1 MKKLITFS
9 LAFMLAV
16 LFNTNAIAQTL
27 SHTVY
32 PAEGCVTE
40 ISEISVV
47 FDAETNWTGFNP
59 ETTGI
64 FDSNGNNLIN
74 NPASEFSRNYNE
86 RNRITFKP
94 SNGTITTPG
103 TYIFK
108 MAANSVST
116 GMSASASGTK
126 NAEITIYYRIPMSHT
141 IEPAGGKVSEISEI
155 SVVFD
160 TETNWTGF
168 DKATTGIFKDGVNY
182 INEPKNEF
190 HRDYNQ
196 RNRITFRPT
205 NGTITEPGVY
215 TFRIPAG
222 AISTGSNASSG
233 LINGDIEVDYTIEA
247 EPLVPGEAVTPT
259 VGSKVMDLSTI
270 TIPFAEPAEV
280 VQDKVANVT
289 LGGQPVDKVTMSDDG
304 LTATITSSY
313 KDFNAGNVT
322 LSIPKGLFRK
332 QNSSSVNAALS
343 YSWNVVEVSLGITAP
358 EFIFKGKVENVKLEL
373 TNGISFAGF
382 QLDMVLPEGLTV
394 EPIAGAECDFVLS
407 SRADGHIIDDGVVEG
422 KIRLLSYGKQAQEY
436 TGNEGPLVTFAVKAE
451 DNFKGGN
458 IAISNIK
465 FADRNGVKYLLADVA
480 SKEIESRTYVSSI
493 TIAPTALNLETNQE
507 ATVTAAVAPE
517 AAFDK
522 TYLWSSSNTEYV
534 TVDENGLVKA
544 IKPTEAENPVYIIAT
559 AQDGSNV
566 KAEIPVTVVFTH
578 ATALTIDPATVSF
591 EVNDRQTLTATF
603 DKETNKAGDIVWTSS
618 NREVAEIVITEGVVE
633 VVGKAIGETTVIA
646 QLKNGNEVVFEKTIP
661 VKVDATLAT
670 SVTVSPKVV
679 KLEIGGTYST
689 YTLTATVDEPA
700 TNKEV
705 VWSVESG
712 EEYVSIHPETGVVTA
727 KAVTPAE
734 APAVVKATTVDGSNK
749 SDTAQVIVLATLAT
763 NVEVAL
769 VEGYNTTELKDTE
782 FVELKATLTGETT
795 KPIVWTA
802 VPEGRVNIEVNAE
815 TGVAKVTANE
825 TVGEVTVYATVE
837 NTNVQGSI
845 VLNIVKTPVETIDIN
860 YEGVTTFETGAES
873 FELTATILP
882 ELATNKTYAW
892 STTDVD
898 IAYVDENNQVVF
910 GQKTGEVT
918 LTATA
923 NDNAEVYDSLT
934 FNVVYT
940 LADEIVITSDSADN
954 TLKAG
959 ESLTL
964 TATADTN
971 KEIRWSAVPE
981 GCVEITVDPVT
992 GAATVTA
999 LKYVEDDVTIKA
1011 QIFEGE
1017 TPVVTAEQKIT
1028 LEITRGDVNNDA
1040 TVNIVD
1046 VTVTAAYILGQE
1058 VNTFIFAAA
1067 DLDNDQVIDIADIV
1081 RLVRLI
1087 LDQEP
1092 TPEQQA
1098 IINRARRFADSS
1110 NSLSIEDFEI
1120 NEGETKQIAI
1130 KLDNSKAFSAFQ
1142 ADIYLPEGLEF
1153 VDGAL
1158 SARQSADHVMASTV
1172 REDGSV
1178 RMLSY
1183 SMNLDTYSGSE
1194 GDFIYLTVKAEEGF
1208 VGDFQIEIDNIVFVQ
1223 ADQSASYF
1231 QPVVANVNGV
1241 ETTGIE
1247 DVEGDEFKVKVVGN
1261 TIVAPE
1267 GAEVYDLN
1275 GLRVDAENLAKGI
1288 YIVKVGNQI
1297 VKVII

>member
-1 MKKLITFS
+1 MKKLFTLLI
-9 LAFMLAV
+9 AFMLA
-16 LFNTNAIAQTL
+16 LSFNAMAQWNTYVSVEPSVDEPVYKLDVIKIDFGHSIGMNTYTKTL
-27 SHTVY
+27 KFTT
-32 PAEGCVTE
+32 PDGNTKD
-40 ISEISVV
+40 ISVR
-47 FDAETNWTGFNP
+47 DLNP
-59 ETTGI
+59 LNIDLGTTYTEPGI
-64 FDSNGNNLIN
+64 YKLFIPKD
-74 NPASEFSRNYNE
+74 
-86 RNRITFKP
+86 TFEDRVA
-94 SNGTITTPG
+94 
-103 TYIFK
+103 Y
-108 MAANSVST
+108 
-116 GMSASASGTK
+116 TK
-126 NAEITIYYRIPMSHT
+126 NGEITIQ
-141 IEPAGGKVSEISEI
+141 
-155 SVVFD
+155 
-160 TETNWTGF
+160 WT
-168 DKATTGIFKDGVNY
+168 V
-182 INEPKNEF
+182 
-190 HRDYNQ
+190 
-196 RNRITFRPT
+196 
-205 NGTITEPGVY
+205 
-215 TFRIPAG
+215 
-222 AISTGSNASSG
+222 
-233 LINGDIEVDYTIEA
+233 
-247 EPLVPGEAVTPT
+247 VTPPLEFGADENVTPAVNST
-259 VGSKVMDLSTI
+259 VMNLSTI
-270 TIPFAEPAEV
+270 TLPLAEPAEV
-280 VQDKVANVT
+280 VQNKVANVT
-289 LGGQPVDKVTMSDDG
+289 LGGQTVDAVTMSDGG
-304 LTATITSSY
+304 LTATITSSATFE
-313 KDFNAGNVT
+313 DGNVS
-322 LSIPKGLFRK
+322 LVIPEGLFQK
-332 QNSSSVNAALS
+332 VGSISVNARKEYTWDFLTA
-343 YSWNVVEVSLGITAP
+343 SLGITAP
-358 EFIFKGKVENVKLEL
+358 EFIFKGDVANVTLEL
-373 TNGISFAGF
+373 TNGILFAGF

-394 EPIAGAECDFVLS
+394 EEITGAPCDFVLS
-407 SRADGHIIDDGVVEG
+407 RDNGHIINDGVVDG
-422 KIRLLSYGKQAQEY
+422 KIRLLSYGEEAQEY
-436 TGNEGPLVTFAVKAE
+436 TGNAGTLVTFAVKAE
-451 DNFKGGN
+451 DNFEGGN

-465 FADRNGVKYLLADVA
+465 FADREGVKYLLADVA
-480 SKEIESRTYVSSI
+480 SEEIDSRTYVASI
-493 TIAPTALNLETNQE
+493 TIDPTELNLETNE
-507 ATVTAAVAPE
+507 TATVEAAVLPDTAY
-517 AAFDK
+517 DK
-522 TYLWSSSNTEYV
+522 TFVWSSSNTEYV

-566 KAEIPVTVVFTH
+566 KAQIPVTVVFTH
-578 ATALTIDPATVSF
+578 AQNLAIDPAAFNIEATQTRQLKAVF
-591 EVNDRQTLTATF
+591 TNLNGEEV
-603 DKETNKAGDIVWTSS
+603 ETNKPIVWTSS
-618 NREVAEIVITEGVVE
+618 DPLKVTVDVNGLVEAIAVTEENTPVIITARIMDGENVVLEATSEV
-633 VVGKAIGETTVIA
+633 TVR
-646 QLKNGNEVVFEKTIP
+646 
-661 VKVDATLAT
+661 ATLAE
-670 SVTVSPKVV
+670 SVTVSPKNVT
-679 KLEIGGTYST
+679 LEIGGTCP
-689 YTLTATVDEPA
+689 LTATVNDLA
-700 TNKEV
+700 TNKRV

-712 EEYVSIHPETGVVTA
+712 AEYVSIDPDTGVVTA
-727 KAVTPAE
+727 LAVTPAE
-734 APAVVKATTVDGSNK
+734 APAVVKATTVDGSNI

-769 VEGYNTTELKDTE
+769 VDGYDTTELKHTE
-782 FVELKATLTGETT
+782 FVELKATLTPETS

-815 TGVAKVTANE
+815 TGFAKVTANE

-837 NTNVQGSI
+837 NTNVQGFI
-845 VLNIVKTPVETIDIN
+845 ELNIVKTPVETIAIN
-860 YEGVTTFETGAES
+860 YDTENQPVKFETGAES
-873 FELTATILP
+873 FELTATVGP
-882 ELATNKTYAW
+882 DLATDKTYAW
-892 STTDVD
+892 STTDAD

-923 NDNAEVYDSLT
+923 NDDETVNAFLT

-959 ESLTL
+959 ESLKL

-971 KEIRWSAVPE
+971 KEIRWSADPE
-981 GCVEITVDPVT
+981 DCVEITVDQET

-999 LKYVEDDVTIKA
+999 LKYVEGGVTIKA

-1017 TPVVTAEQKIT
+1017 TAVLTAEQAIT

-1040 TVNIVD
+1040 IVNIVD

-1092 TPEQQA
+1092 ATPEQQA

-1183 SMNLDTYSGSE
+1183 SMDLDTYSGSE

-1247 DVEGDEFKVKVVGN
+1247 DVEGDEFEVKVVGN

-1275 GLRVDAENLAKGI
+1275 GLRVNAENLAKGI

>member
-1 MKKLITFS
+1 MINNVSNEFTRSDGNKKYHFKPSGGQPITTPGTYTFRMAAGS
-9 LAFMLAV
+9 VSTGPTADKG
-16 LFNTNAIAQTL
+16 TKNAEIEVVYTVIPSFL
-27 SHTVY
+27 THTVT
-32 PAEGCVTE
+32 PDEGRVRE

-47 FDAETNWTGFNP
+47 FNAETGYVNFDKA
-59 ETTGI
+59 TTGI
-64 FDSNGNNLIN
+64 FDSNGVNLIN
-74 NPASEFSRNYNE
+74 NPANEFIRNSNE
-86 RNRITFKP
+86 KNRITFKP
-94 SNGTITTPG
+94 SNG
-103 TYIFK
+103 
-108 MAANSVST
+108 
-116 GMSASASGTK
+116 
-126 NAEITIYYRIPMSHT
+126 RI
-141 IEPAGGKVSEISEI
+141 
-155 SVVFD
+155 
-160 TETNWTGF
+160 
-168 DKATTGIFKDGVNY
+168 
-182 INEPKNEF
+182 
-190 HRDYNQ
+190 
-196 RNRITFRPT
+196 
-205 NGTITEPGVY
+205 ITEPGVY

-222 AISTGSNASSG
+222 AISTELNQYSY
-233 LINGDIEVDYTIEA
+233 NGARNNNIEVVYTVVE
-247 EPLVPGEAVTPT
+247 EPLEMGAVEDITPA
-259 VGSKVMDLSTI
+259 VGSTVMDLSTI
-270 TIPFAEPAEV
+270 TIPFAEPV
-280 VQDKVANVT
+280 VTQGAASLVT
-289 LGGQPVDKVTMSDDG
+289 LGGQPVDAVTISEDG
-304 LTATITSSY
+304 LTATITSSAT
-313 KDFNAGNVT
+313 FNAGNVT
-322 LSIPKGLFRK
+322 LSIPEGFFKA
-332 QNSSSVNAALS
+332 QNSSSVNDPLS
-343 YSWNVVEVSLGITAP
+343 YSWNVVKASLGITAP

-394 EPIAGAECDFVLS
+394 EEITGAPCDFVLS
-407 SRADGHIIDDGVVEG
+407 RDNGHIINDGVVDG
-422 KIRLLSYGKQAQEY
+422 KIRLLSYGEEAQEY
-436 TGNEGPLVTFAVKAE
+436 TGNAGTLVTFAVKAE
-451 DNFKGGN
+451 DNFNGGN

-480 SKEIESRTYVSSI
+480 SEEIESRTYVSSI
-493 TIAPTALNLETNQE
+493 TIAPEALNLETNQE
-507 ATVTAAVAPE
+507 ATVTATVAPD
-517 AAFDK
+517 AAYDK
-522 TYLWSSSNTEYV
+522 TFVWSSSNPEYV

-559 AQDGSNV
+559 AKDGSNV
-566 KAEIPVTVVFTH
+566 KAQIPVTVVFTH
-578 ATALTIDPATVSF
+578 AQNLAIDPAAFNIEAKQTKQLKAVF
-591 EVNDRQTLTATF
+591 TNDDGEEV
-603 DKETNKAGDIVWTSS
+603 ETNKSISIVWSSSDTKKVTVDENGLVEAIAVTEENTPVIITARIMDGENVVLEATS
-618 NREVAEIVITEGVVE
+618 EVTVE
-633 VVGKAIGETTVIA
+633 
-646 QLKNGNEVVFEKTIP
+646 
-661 VKVDATLAT
+661 ATLAT
-670 SVTVSPKVV
+670 SVEVTPEVV

-689 YTLTATVDEPA
+689 YPLTATVDEHA
-700 TNKEV
+700 TNKRV
-705 VWSVESG
+705 VWSVVSG
-712 EEYVSIHPETGVVTA
+712 AEYVSINSETGEVTA
-727 KAVTPAE
+727 LAVTPEE
-734 APAVVKATTVDGSNK
+734 APAVVKATTVDGSNH
-749 SDTAQVIVLATLAT
+749 SDTAEVIVLATLAT

-769 VEGYNTTELKDTE
+769 VEGYDYDTELKHTE
-782 FVELKATLTGETT
+782 FVELKATLTGIGETT

-802 VPEGRVNIEVNAE
+802 VPAENVNIEVNAE

-860 YEGVTTFETGAES
+860 YDTENQPVEFETGAES
-873 FELTATILP
+873 FKLTATILP

-892 STTDVD
+892 STTDAA

-910 GQKTGEVT
+910 GQKTGSVT

-940 LADEIVITSDSADN
+940 LAGEIVITSDSDDN

-971 KEIRWSAVPE
+971 KEISWSAVPE
-981 GCVEITVDPVT
+981 GCVEITVDPET
-992 GAATVTA
+992 GAATVKA
-999 LKYVEDDVTIKA
+999 LKYVEDGVIIKA

-1017 TPVVTAEQKIT
+1017 TPVLTTEQEIT

-1040 TVNIVD
+1040 IVNIVD

-1058 VNTFIFAAA
+1058 VNTFISAAA
-1067 DLDNDQVIDIADIV
+1067 DLDNDGEIDIADIV

-1092 TPEQQA
+1092 ATPEQQA

-1183 SMNLDTYSGSE
+1183 SMDLDTYSGSE

-1247 DVEGDEFKVKVVGN
+1247 DVEGDEFEVKVVGN

>member
-1 MKKLITFS
+1 
-9 LAFMLAV
+9 
-16 LFNTNAIAQTL
+16 
-27 SHTVY
+27 
-32 PAEGCVTE
+32 
-40 ISEISVV
+40 
-47 FDAETNWTGFNP
+47 
-59 ETTGI
+59 
-64 FDSNGNNLIN
+64 
-74 NPASEFSRNYNE
+74 
-86 RNRITFKP
+86 
-94 SNGTITTPG
+94 
-103 TYIFK
+103 
-108 MAANSVST
+108 
-116 GMSASASGTK
+116 
-126 NAEITIYYRIPMSHT
+126 
-141 IEPAGGKVSEISEI
+141 
-155 SVVFD
+155 
-160 TETNWTGF
+160 
-168 DKATTGIFKDGVNY
+168 
-182 INEPKNEF
+182 
-190 HRDYNQ
+190 
-196 RNRITFRPT
+196 
-205 NGTITEPGVY
+205 
-215 TFRIPAG
+215 
-222 AISTGSNASSG
+222 
-233 LINGDIEVDYTIEA
+233 
-247 EPLVPGEAVTPT
+247 
-259 VGSKVMDLSTI
+259 
-270 TIPFAEPAEV
+270 
-280 VQDKVANVT
+280 
-289 LGGQPVDKVTMSDDG
+289 
-304 LTATITSSY
+304 
-313 KDFNAGNVT
+313 
-322 LSIPKGLFRK
+322 
-332 QNSSSVNAALS
+332 
-343 YSWNVVEVSLGITAP
+343 
-358 EFIFKGKVENVKLEL
+358 
-373 TNGISFAGF
+373 
-382 QLDMVLPEGLTV
+382 MVLPEGLTV
-394 EPIAGAECDFVLS
+394 EEITGAPCDFVLN
-407 SRADGHIIDDGVVEG
+407 RGDGHIINDGVVDG
-422 KIRLLSYGKQAQEY
+422 KIRLLSYGEEAQEY
-436 TGNEGPLVTFAVKAE
+436 TGNAGTLVTFAVKAE
-451 DNFKGGN
+451 DNFNGGN

-465 FADRNGVKYLLADVA
+465 FADREGEKYKLADVV
-480 SKEIESRTYVSSI
+480 SKEIVSRTYVSSI
-493 TIAPTALNLETNQE
+493 TIAPEALNLETNQE
-507 ATVTAAVAPE
+507 GVTVTATVLPD
-517 AAFDK
+517 AAYDK
-522 TYLWSSSNTEYV
+522 TYVWSSSDENIV
-534 TVDENGLVKA
+534 TVDTDGKVTA
-544 IKPTEAENPVYIIAT
+544 VGVGEAYIIAT
-559 AQDGSNV
+559 ANDNKKV
-566 KAEIPVTVVFTH
+566 TAEIPVTVVYTH
-578 ATALTIDPATVSF
+578 AADIEVVPNNVNIEALQTAQLEAVITNLNGE
-591 EVNDRQTLTATF
+591 EV
-603 DKETNKAGDIVWTSS
+603 ETNKPIVWSS
-618 NREVAEIVITEGVVE
+618 SKDNVATVDETGLVTARIVGETVITATIQGTEISATATVE
-633 VVGKAIGETTVIA
+633 VKATPAQFITVTPTDIQLETGGK
-646 QLKNGNEVVFEKTIP
+646 
-661 VKVDATLAT
+661 
-670 SVTVSPKVV
+670 
-679 KLEIGGTYST
+679 
-689 YTLTATVDEPA
+689 YTLTANVDENA
-700 TNKEV
+700 TNRAV
-705 VWSVESG
+705 VWSVVEGS
-712 EEYVSIHPETGVVTA
+712 EAYVSIDAATGEVTA
-727 KAVTPAE
+727 LAITPEGTPAQ
-734 APAVVKATTVDGSNK
+734 VKATTADGTNLSA
-749 SDTAQVIVLATLAT
+749 TANVTVVATLAT

-769 VEGYNTTELKDTE
+769 VEGYNTTELKHTE
-782 FVELKATLTGETT
+782 FVELKATLTPETS

-815 TGVAKVTANE
+815 TGVAKVTANA
-825 TVGEVTVYATVE
+825 TVGAVTVYATVK

-873 FELTATILP
+873 FVLTATVGP
-882 ELATNKTYAW
+882 EFATDKTYAW
-892 STTDVD
+892 STTDAD

-923 NDNAEVYDSLT
+923 NDDETVNAFLI

-959 ESLTL
+959 ESLKL

-981 GCVEITVDPVT
+981 GCVEITVDSET

-1046 VTVTAAYILGQE
+1046 VTVIAAHILGQLDQDDP
-1058 VNTFIFAAA
+1058 FIFAAA
-1067 DLDNDQVIDIADIV
+1067 DLDNDGVIDIADIV

-1087 LDQEP
+1087 LDQP
-1092 TPEQQA
+1092 AATPEQQA

-1183 SMNLDTYSGSE
+1183 SMDLDTYSGSE

-1247 DVEGDEFKVKVVGN
+1247 DVEGDEFEVKVVGN

>member
-1 MKKLITFS
+1 MKKLFTLLI
-9 LAFMLAV
+9 AFMLA
-16 LFNTNAIAQTL
+16 LSFNAMAQWNT
-27 SHTVY
+27 Y
-32 PAEGCVTE
+32 A
-40 ISEISVV
+40 SVV
-47 FDAETNWTGFNP
+47 PSVDEP
-59 ETTGI
+59 VYQL
-64 FDSNGNNLIN
+64 DV
-74 NPASEFSRNYNE
+74 
-86 RNRITFKP
+86 ITIDFGHNIGYKQYDK
-94 SNGTITTPG
+94 TLKFTTPDGNTKDITVRDYNPLNIDLG
-103 TYIFK
+103 TTYTEPGIYKLFIPK
-108 MAANSVST
+108 DT
-116 GMSASASGTK
+116 FEDRSAYTK
-126 NAEITIYYRIPMSHT
+126 NDEITIQ
-141 IEPAGGKVSEISEI
+141 
-155 SVVFD
+155 
-160 TETNWTGF
+160 WT
-168 DKATTGIFKDGVNY
+168 V
-182 INEPKNEF
+182 
-190 HRDYNQ
+190 
-196 RNRITFRPT
+196 
-205 NGTITEPGVY
+205 
-215 TFRIPAG
+215 
-222 AISTGSNASSG
+222 
-233 LINGDIEVDYTIEA
+233 
-247 EPLVPGEAVTPT
+247 VTPPLEFGADENVTPAVNST
-259 VGSKVMDLSTI
+259 VMNLSTI
-270 TIPFAEPAEV
+270 TLPLAEPAEV
-280 VQDKVANVT
+280 VESKVANVT
-289 LGGQPVDKVTMSDDG
+289 LGGQDVDEVTMSADG
-304 LTATITSSY
+304 LTATITSSATFA
-313 KDFNAGNVT
+313 DGNVS
-322 LSIPKGLFRK
+322 LVIPEGLFQK
-332 QNSSSVNAALS
+332 VGSISVNARKEYTWDFLTA
-343 YSWNVVEVSLGITAP
+343 SLGVTAP
-358 EFIFKGKVENVKLEL
+358 EYIFKGDVANVTLEL
-373 TNGISFAGF
+373 TNGILFAGF

-394 EPIAGAECDFVLS
+394 EEITGAPCDFVLS
-407 SRADGHIIDDGVVEG
+407 RDNGHIINDGVVDG
-422 KIRLLSYGKQAQEY
+422 KIRLLSYGEEAQEY
-436 TGNEGPLVTFAVKAE
+436 TGNAGTLVTFAVRAN
-451 DNFKGGN
+451 DTFDGGN

-465 FADRNGVKYLLADVA
+465 FADHDGKKYLLADVTSDA
-480 SKEIESRTYVSSI
+480 IESRTYVASI
-493 TIAPTALNLETNQE
+493 TIAPEALNLETNQE
-507 ATVTAAVAPE
+507 GVTVTATVLPDTASNPTIV
-517 AAFDK
+517 
-522 TYLWSSSNTEYV
+522 WSSSNPEYV
-534 TVDENGLVKA
+534 TVDENGVVTA
-544 IKPTEAENPVYIIAT
+544 VKPTEAENPVYIIAT

-566 KAEIPVTVVFTH
+566 TAQIPVTVVYTH
-578 ATALTIDPATVSF
+578 AQNLAINPAAFNIEATQTRQLVAVF
-591 EVNDRQTLTATF
+591 TNDNGEEV
-603 DKETNKAGDIVWTSS
+603 ETNKSNSIVWSSSDTSKVTVDENGLVEAIAVTEENTPVIITARIMDGENVVLEATS
-618 NREVAEIVITEGVVE
+618 EV
-633 VVGKAIGETTVIA
+633 TV
-646 QLKNGNEVVFEKTIP
+646 K
-661 VKVDATLAT
+661 ATLAT
-670 SVTVSPKVV
+670 SVTVTPEVV
-679 KLEIGGTYST
+679 TLEIDGT
-689 YTLTATVDEPA
+689 YTLTATVDELA
-700 TNKEV
+700 TNKKV

-712 EEYVSIHPETGVVTA
+712 AEYVSINSETGEVTA
-727 KAVTPAE
+727 LAVTPAE

-763 NVEVAL
+763 NVDVAL
-769 VEGYNTTELKDTE
+769 VEGYNTTELKHTE
-782 FVELKATLTGETT
+782 FVELKATLTGIGETT

-802 VPEGRVNIEVNAE
+802 EPEGRVNIEVNDE
-815 TGVAKVTANE
+815 TGVAKVIANA
-825 TVGEVTVYATVE
+825 TVGAVTVYATVE
-837 NTNVQGSI
+837 NTNVQGFI
-845 VLNIVKTPVETIDIN
+845 ELNIVKTPVETIAIN
-860 YEGVTTFETGAES
+860 YDTENQPVKFETGAES
-873 FELTATILP
+873 FELTATVGP
-882 ELATNKTYAW
+882 ELATDKTYAW
-892 STTDVD
+892 STTDAD
-898 IAYVDENNQVVF
+898 IAYVDENNKVVF

-940 LADEIVITSDSADN
+940 LADEIVITSDSDDN

-971 KEIRWSAVPE
+971 KEIRWSADPE
-981 GCVEITVDPVT
+981 DCVEITVDPET
-992 GAATVTA
+992 GVATVTA
-999 LKYVEDDVTIKA
+999 LKYVEGGVTIKA

-1017 TPVVTAEQKIT
+1017 TPVVTAQQAIT

-1092 TPEQQA
+1092 ATPEQQA

-1183 SMNLDTYSGSE
+1183 SMDLDTYSGSE

-1247 DVEGDEFKVKVVGN
+1247 DVEGDEFEVKVVGN

>member
-1 MKKLITFS
+1 MKKLFTLLI
-9 LAFMLAV
+9 AFMLA
-16 LFNTNAIAQTL
+16 LSFNAMA
-27 SHTVY
+27 
-32 PAEGCVTE
+32 TE
-40 ISEISVV
+40 DKWNTFESIDPSVDGPTYKLDV
-47 FDAETNWTGFNP
+47 ITIDFGHQVCGKSF
-59 ETTGI
+59 
-64 FDSNGNNLIN
+64 
-74 NPASEFSRNYNE
+74 PASN
-86 RNRITFKP
+86 I
-94 SNGTITTPG
+94 
-103 TYIFK
+103 
-108 MAANSVST
+108 
-116 GMSASASGTK
+116 
-126 NAEITIYYRIPMSHT
+126 
-141 IEPAGGKVSEISEI
+141 
-155 SVVFD
+155 
-160 TETNWTGF
+160 
-168 DKATTGIFKDGVNY
+168 DGVTLTKPDGNT
-182 INEPKNEF
+182 INLTVTAP
-190 HRDYNQ
+190 RSP
-196 RNRITFRPT
+196 IL
-205 NGTITEPGVY
+205 TINLGATYTEPGIY
-215 TFRIPAG
+215 KLYFPAG
-222 AISTGSNASSG
+222 CMTDQQDGNKPANA
-233 LINGDIEVDYTIEA
+233 EMTIQWTVVPS
-247 EPLVPGEAVTPT
+247 PLEFGADENVTPAVNST
-259 VGSKVMDLSTI
+259 VMNLSTI
-270 TIPFAEPAEV
+270 TIPFAEAAEV
-280 VQDKVANVT
+280 VGDIADVT
-289 LGGQPVDKVTMSDDG
+289 LGGQQVDAVTMSDDG
-304 LTATITSSY
+304 LTATITS
-313 KDFNAGNVT
+313 DATFEDGNVS
-322 LSIPKGLFRK
+322 LVIPEGLFQK
-332 QNSSSVNAALS
+332 VGSISVNARKEYTWDFLTA
-343 YSWNVVEVSLGITAP
+343 SLGITVP
-358 EFIFKGKVENVKLEL
+358 EFIFKGDVANVTLEL
-373 TNGISFAGF
+373 TNGILFAGF

-394 EPIAGAECDFVLS
+394 EEITGAPCDFVLS
-407 SRADGHIIDDGVVEG
+407 RGDGHIINDGVVDG
-422 KIRLLSYGKQAQEY
+422 KIRLLSYGEEAQEY
-436 TGNEGPLVTFAVKAE
+436 TGNAGTLVTFAVKAE
-451 DNFKGGN
+451 DNFNGGN

-480 SKEIESRTYVSSI
+480 SEEIDSRTYVASI
-493 TIAPTALNLETNQE
+493 TIAPEALNLETNQE
-507 ATVTAAVAPE
+507 GVTVTATVAPDT
-517 AAFDK
+517 ASYPTFV
-522 TYLWSSSNTEYV
+522 WSSSNPEYV

-544 IKPTEAENPVYIIAT
+544 IKPTEVENPVYIIAT

-566 KAEIPVTVVFTH
+566 KAQIPVTVVFTH
-578 ATALTIDPATVSF
+578 AQNLAIDPAEFNIEATQTRQLVAVF
-591 EVNDRQTLTATF
+591 TNDNGEEV
-603 DKETNKAGDIVWTSS
+603 ETNKPIVWTSS
-618 NREVAEIVITEGVVE
+618 DPLKVTVGENGLVEAIAVTEENTPVIITARIMDGENVVLEATSEV
-633 VVGKAIGETTVIA
+633 TV
-646 QLKNGNEVVFEKTIP
+646 K
-661 VKVDATLAT
+661 ATLAE
-670 SVTVSPKVV
+670 SVTVSPKNVT
-679 KLEIGGTYST
+679 LEIDGTC
-689 YTLTATVDEPA
+689 TLTATVNELA
-700 TNKEV
+700 TNKRV

-712 EEYVSIHPETGVVTA
+712 AEYVSIDSETGVVTA
-727 KAVTPAE
+727 LAVTPAE

-769 VEGYNTTELKDTE
+769 VEGYNTTELKHTE
-782 FVELKATLTGETT
+782 FVELKATLTPETS

-802 VPEGRVNIEVNAE
+802 VPAANVNIEVNAE
-815 TGVAKVTANE
+815 TGFAKVTANA
-825 TVGEVTVYATVE
+825 TVGAVTVYATVE

-845 VLNIVKTPVETIDIN
+845 VLNIVKTPVETIAIN
-860 YEGVTTFETGAES
+860 YDTENQPVEFETGAES
-873 FELTATILP
+873 FELTATVGP
-882 ELATNKTYAW
+882 ELATDKTYAW
-892 STTDVD
+892 STTDAA

-910 GQKTGEVT
+910 GQKTGPVT

-923 NDNAEVYDSLT
+923 NDAAEVYDSLT

-940 LADEIVITSDSADN
+940 LAGEIVITSDSADN

-981 GCVEITVDPVT
+981 GCVEITVDPET

-999 LKYVEDDVTIKA
+999 LKYVEDGVTIKA

-1017 TPVVTAEQKIT
+1017 TPVLTAQQAIT

-1040 TVNIVD
+1040 IVNIVD
-1046 VTVTAAYILGQE
+1046 VTVIAAYILGQE

-1067 DLDNDQVIDIADIV
+1067 DLDDDEEIDIADIV

-1087 LDQEP
+1087 LDQKSE

-1098 IINRARRFADSS
+1098 IINRARQFADSS

-1183 SMNLDTYSGSE
+1183 SMDLDTYSGSE

-1208 VGDFQIEIDNIVFVQ
+1208 VGDFQIEIDNILFVQ

-1247 DVEGDEFKVKVVGN
+1247 NVDGDELEVKVVGN

>member
-1 MKKLITFS
+1 M
-9 LAFMLAV
+9 
-16 LFNTNAIAQTL
+16 
-27 SHTVY
+27 
-32 PAEGCVTE
+32 PA
-40 ISEISVV
+40 
-47 FDAETNWTGFNP
+47 
-59 ETTGI
+59 
-64 FDSNGNNLIN
+64 
-74 NPASEFSRNYNE
+74 
-86 RNRITFKP
+86 
-94 SNGTITTPG
+94 
-103 TYIFK
+103 
-108 MAANSVST
+108 AAVST
-116 GMSASASGTK
+116 GFSSISGTQ
-126 NAEITIYYRIPMSHT
+126 NGAIEI
-141 IEPAGGKVSEISEI
+141 
-155 SVVFD
+155 
-160 TETNWTGF
+160 
-168 DKATTGIFKDGVNY
+168 
-182 INEPKNEF
+182 
-190 HRDYNQ
+190 
-196 RNRITFRPT
+196 
-205 NGTITEPGVY
+205 VY
-215 TFRIPAG
+215 TVVAP
-222 AISTGSNASSG
+222 
-233 LINGDIEVDYTIEA
+233 
-247 EPLVPGEAVTPT
+247 PLVPGEAVTPA
-259 VGSKVMDLSTI
+259 VGSTVMDLSTI

-280 VQDKVANVT
+280 VGNLADVT
-289 LGGQPVDKVTMSDDG
+289 LGGQAVNAVTMSPDG
-304 LTATITSSY
+304 LTATITSSAT
-313 KDFNAGNVT
+313 FNEGNVT
-322 LSIPKGLFRK
+322 LSIPKGFFK
-332 QNSSSVNAALS
+332 AQNSPSVNDALS
-343 YSWNVVEVSLGITAP
+343 YSWNVVKASLGITAP
-358 EFIFKGKVENVKLEL
+358 EFIFKGDVANVTLEL
-373 TNGISFAGF
+373 TNGILFAGF

-394 EPIAGAECDFVLS
+394 EEITGAPCDFVLS
-407 SRADGHIIDDGVVEG
+407 RDNGHIINDGVVDG
-422 KIRLLSYGKQAQEY
+422 KIRLLSYGEEAQEY
-436 TGNEGPLVTFAVKAE
+436 TGNAGTLVTFAVKANDTFE
-451 DNFKGGN
+451 GGN

-465 FADRNGVKYLLADVA
+465 FADREGVKYLLADVA
-480 SKEIESRTYVSSI
+480 SEEIDSRTYVASI
-493 TIAPTALNLETNQE
+493 TIAPTELNLETNE
-507 ATVTAAVAPE
+507 TATVEAAVLPE
-517 AAFDK
+517 AAFNK
-522 TYLWSSSNTEYV
+522 TYVWSSSNTDYV
-534 TVDENGLVKA
+534 TVDENGVVTA
-544 IKPTEAENPVYIIAT
+544 VKPTEAENPVYIIAT

-566 KAEIPVTVVFTH
+566 KAQIPVTVVFTH
-578 ATALTIDPATVSF
+578 AANIEVAPNYVNIEAGQTAQLEAVIKDANGAEVATNKTVVWESSNEEVATVDETGLVTLVTAHIVGEAVITATIQGTEISATATVEVKATLAQNITVSPTDIQLETGGTWTLIANVDKNATNRAVVWSVVEGSEDYVSIDAAGEVTALAITPEGTPAQVKATTADGTNLSATANVTV
-591 EVNDRQTLTATF
+591 V
-603 DKETNKAGDIVWTSS
+603 
-618 NREVAEIVITEGVVE
+618 
-633 VVGKAIGETTVIA
+633 
-646 QLKNGNEVVFEKTIP
+646 
-661 VKVDATLAT
+661 ATLAT
-670 SVTVSPKVV
+670 SVTVEK
-679 KLEIGGTYST
+679 
-689 YTLTATVDEPA
+689 VDEEA
-700 TNKEV
+700 STNLKHTESIELRAVLEGETNK
-705 VWSVESG
+705 
-712 EEYVSIHPETGVVTA
+712 
-727 KAVTPAE
+727 
-734 APAVVKATTVDGSNK
+734 N
-749 SDTAQVIVLATLAT
+749 
-763 NVEVAL
+763 
-769 VEGYNTTELKDTE
+769 
-782 FVELKATLTGETT
+782 
-795 KPIVWTA
+795 IVWTA
-802 VPEGRVNIEVNAE
+802 DPAEYVDIDVE
-815 TGVAKVTANE
+815 TGIATVTANA
-825 TVGEVTVYATVE
+825 TVGAVTVYATVE
-837 NTNVQGSI
+837 NTNVQGFI
-845 VLNIVKTPVETIDIN
+845 ELNIVKTPVETIAIN
-860 YEGVTTFETGAES
+860 YDTENQPVKFETGAES
-873 FELTATILP
+873 FELTATVGP
-882 ELATNKTYAW
+882 ELATDKTYAW
-892 STTDVD
+892 STTDAD

-923 NDNAEVYDSLT
+923 NDDAEVYDTLT

-940 LADEIVITSDSADN
+940 LAGEIVIASDSADN

-971 KEIRWSAVPE
+971 KEIRWSADPE
-981 GCVEITVDPVT
+981 DCVEITVDPET

-999 LKYVEDDVTIKA
+999 LKYVEGGVTIKA

-1040 TVNIVD
+1040 IVNILD

-1087 LDQEP
+1087 LDQKSE

-1183 SMNLDTYSGSE
+1183 SMDLDTYSGSE

-1247 DVEGDEFKVKVVGN
+1247 DVEGDEFEVKVVGN